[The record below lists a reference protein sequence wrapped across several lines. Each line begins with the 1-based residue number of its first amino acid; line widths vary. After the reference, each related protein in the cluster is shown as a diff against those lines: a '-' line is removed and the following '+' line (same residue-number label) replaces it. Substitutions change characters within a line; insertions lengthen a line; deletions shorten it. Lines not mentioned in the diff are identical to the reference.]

1 MKKPDIDFN
10 DVYEFLVRITLLFGM
25 GLIIF
30 AIFKALVTTPEPE
43 PQTTQPQEICICVHP
58 ATETSPP
65 VTEPTET
72 VTETT
77 VVEEDLYFGLTKDEV
92 DLLAR
97 ITMAEAEGETDE
109 GKRLVI
115 DTVLNRVDSEHFPD
129 TVYDVIY
136 QPGHFSPVT
145 NGRLD
150 RCDVQDEYVQLVL
163 EELENRTNS
172 DVAFFQMYEYSPYGE
187 PMFQL
192 GCHYF
197 SSYKE

>member
-1 MKKPDIDFN
+1 MNN
-10 DVYEFLVRITLLFGM
+10 DHRANIIWTLLIYIATVIAL
-25 GLIIF
+25 LI
-30 AIFKALVTTPEPE
+30 ANKEAAKNPENE
-43 PQTTQPQEICICVHP
+43 PQTTLPQIICICVHP

-65 VTEPTET
+65 VIEPLA
-72 VTETT
+72 ETT
-77 VVEEDLYFGLTKDEV
+77 TEAPVEDLYFGLTKDEV

-136 QPGHFSPVT
+136 QPNHFSPVT

-150 RCDVQDEYVQLVL
+150 RCEVQDEYVQLVL
-163 EELENRTNS
+163 EELENRTNNE
-172 DVAFFQMYEYSPYGE
+172 VVFFQMYDYSPYGE
-187 PMFQL
+187 DMFQV

-197 SSYKE
+197 SKWNEKQYD